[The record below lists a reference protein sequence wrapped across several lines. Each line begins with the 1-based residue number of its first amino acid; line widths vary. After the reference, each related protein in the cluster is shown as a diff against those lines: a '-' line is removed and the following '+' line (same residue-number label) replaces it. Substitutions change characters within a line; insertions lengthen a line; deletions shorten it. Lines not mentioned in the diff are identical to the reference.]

1 MTTPEPRSFN
11 FWPWLPVFVIGAA
24 VIANV
29 GIIIAAKR
37 VNPQKVE
44 EQAYAASIHFDSDKA
59 AGEAFSARGLRLV
72 ITTPDPKTLHL
83 NIDGNTSGSA
93 SGPGEVRLY
102 RPDALGADRTVVWAD
117 VTQPLTIPL
126 TRHGVWRIDLRLNA
140 SDGERLAAK
149 TIIDTLGGRSP

>member
-1 MTTPEPRSFN
+1 MTNPAARAFN

-29 GIIIAAKR
+29 GMILAAKR

-59 AGEAFSARGLRLV
+59 AAEAFSTRGLRLV
-72 ITTPDPKTLHL
+72 VATPDAKTLQL
-83 NIDGNTSGSA
+83 SIDGNTNSSA

-102 RPDALGADRTVVWAD
+102 RPDARGADRTVVWAD
-117 VTQPLTIPL
+117 VAHPLTIPL
-126 TRHGVWRIDLRLNA
+126 TRHGVWRIDLRLSA

-149 TIIDTLGGRSP
+149 TVIDTLGGRSP